1 MLTQVSLL
9 QQAIDSI
16 EALPED
22 EQDLVFD
29 LIQKRRI
36 AMRRKEIAQSA
47 VDTMVA
53 VGNGTAKRGT
63 AAEIMTDIFRDDE

>member
-1 MLTQVSLL
+1 MLTQVSSL

-16 EALPED
+16 EALSED

-36 AMRRKEIAQSA
+36 ALRRKAIVQSA
-47 VDTMVA
+47 LDTMVA
-53 VGNGTAKRGT
+53 VENGTAKRGT
-63 AAEIMTDIFRDDE
+63 AVEVMADIFGDDE

>member
-36 AMRRKEIAQSA
+36 AMRRKEIAQRA

-53 VGNGTAKRGT
+53 VENGTAKRGT
-63 AAEIMTDIFRDDE
+63 AAEIMTDIFGNDE

>member
-1 MLTQVSLL
+1 MLTQVSPL

-16 EALPED
+16 EALSED

-36 AMRRKEIAQSA
+36 ALRRKDIVQSA
-47 VDTMVA
+47 LDTMVA
-53 VGNGTAKRGT
+53 VENGTAKRGT
-63 AAEIMTDIFRDDE
+63 AAEVMADIFGDDE

>member
-1 MLTQVSLL
+1 MLTQVSPL
-9 QQAIDSI
+9 QQAIEAI
-16 EALPED
+16 EALSEE

-47 VDTMVA
+47 LDTMIA
-53 VGNGTAKRGT
+53 VENGTAKRGT
-63 AAEIMTDIFRDDE
+63 AAEVITDIFGDDE

>member
-1 MLTQVSLL
+1 MLTQVSPL

-16 EALPED
+16 ESLSED

-36 AMRRKEIAQSA
+36 ALHRKNIAQSA
-47 VDTMVA
+47 LDTMIA
-53 VGNGTAKRGT
+53 VENGTAKRGT
-63 AAEIMTDIFRDDE
+63 AAEVIADIFGDDE